1 MAEQSHEKPEFQ
13 PPALTWQI
21 VEQLTASLGELT
33 PEKRYRIAREV
44 PGAARQVF
52 HAEPRRRPAI
62 ILRDL
67 RKLQKDLRRGD
78 AIPEVRDDLWP
89 TLGVSEEKIEDVL
102 VSPEVLADKV
112 ESAIHDFQTSPETV
126 HDRKGGRRR
135 DSRINRFAYHLAR
148 IYQKHLK
155 QRPTFTQDT
164 EKGWAVS
171 PFALFAIEAFAQ
183 FCPLAFV
190 GEGQIREALRTAVE
204 LERDVEFLSPLELEE
219 LFRRDA

>member
-1 MAEQSHEKPEFQ
+1 MAEQSPEKPEFE
-13 PPALTWQI
+13 PPELTSQI
-21 VEQLTASLGELT
+21 VEQLTASLGDFT
-33 PEKRYRIAREV
+33 PEGRYRIAREV
-44 PGAARQVF
+44 PGAARQAF

-89 TLGVSEEKIEDVL
+89 TLGVSEEEIENVL
-102 VSPEVLADKV
+102 VSPKVLADIV
-112 ESAIHDFQTSPETV
+112 ESAIQHFGTSPETV

-135 DSRINRFAYHLAR
+135 DSRIDRFAYYLAR

-155 QRPTFTQDT
+155 QRPTFTQDP

-171 PFALFAIEAFAQ
+171 PFALFAIESFAL
-183 FCPLAFV
+183 FCPLASV
-190 GEGQIREALRTAVE
+190 GEGQIREALRAAVE
-204 LERDVEFLSPLELEE
+204 MERDVKFLSAEELE
-219 LFRRDA
+219 